1 MGNNKKD
8 LGLVLKEISSIK
20 SVKDIWSSII
30 AIVLAFLVSSVI
42 ILLMNESPIEAYSYL
57 IQGAF
62 GNTRAL
68 YNTIAMSIP
77 LMFTGL
83 AVAVASRGGLFNI
96 GAEGQLYI
104 GSMCSVLTALAFPGL
119 PKPVLLPLILIAGFA
134 GGAVW
139 GLIPGYLKA
148 VKGIN
153 EVIVCIMLN
162 YVAQLFTSYLVNG
175 PFKDEGMQAHTK
187 QISENA
193 RFVRYTTSSQ
203 LTNAVFVAILIIV
216 CIYILLWKTS
226 AGFKIRTVGLN
237 FFSSEAAG
245 INPKITM
252 IATMA
257 LSGGI
262 ASMAGV
268 TEITA
273 KYYRFVDTFSP
284 SYGFTG
290 IAVAVLGRNNPF
302 GIILTSLLFGML
314 DSGALRMTLETS
326 ISSSMIKV
334 IQSLVI
340 LFVAAPQI
348 SRIFSKKVIRFG
360 NAD

>member
-30 AIVLAFLVSSVI
+30 AIILAFLVSSVI
-42 ILLMNESPIEAYSYL
+42 ILLMNESPVEAYSYL

-153 EVIVCIMLN
+153 EVIVC
-162 YVAQLFTSYLVNG
+162 
-175 PFKDEGMQAHTK
+175 
-187 QISENA
+187 
-193 RFVRYTTSSQ
+193 
-203 LTNAVFVAILIIV
+203 
-216 CIYILLWKTS
+216 
-226 AGFKIRTVGLN
+226 KI
-237 FFSSEAAG
+237 
-245 INPKITM
+245 
-252 IATMA
+252 
-257 LSGGI
+257 
-262 ASMAGV
+262 
-268 TEITA
+268 
-273 KYYRFVDTFSP
+273 
-284 SYGFTG
+284 
-290 IAVAVLGRNNPF
+290 
-302 GIILTSLLFGML
+302 
-314 DSGALRMTLETS
+314 
-326 ISSSMIKV
+326 
-334 IQSLVI
+334 
-340 LFVAAPQI
+340 
-348 SRIFSKKVIRFG
+348 
-360 NAD
+360 